1 CATSTIIA
9 NACSEK
15 PRMNRHWL
23 AAVSLAPL
31 LGATQTLLGA
41 CAIAAFSVAL
51 ISLHHLLM
59 GPLQRWLET
68 RARMLAS
75 VLLAAML
82 AACLELGLRAW
93 ALPLYQ
99 SLSPYP
105 ALIAVQCVV
114 FEHAQSKH
122 RRWQSVAQWLGAFA
136 GLCVALGACR
146 EVLAGWAGI
155 RLAALLPGALFLLGL
170 LLALYN
176 RVCRAKPSYAVK
188 ESVDP

>member
-1 CATSTIIA
+1 
-9 NACSEK
+9 
-15 PRMNRHWL
+15 MNRHWL
-23 AAVSLAPL
+23 AAVSLAL
-31 LGATQTLLGA
+31 MLGATQTLLGA
-41 CAIAAFSVAL
+41 CAIAIFGVSL
-51 ISLHHLLM
+51 ITLHHLLLN
-59 GPLQRWLET
+59 PLQRWLEP
-68 RARMLAS
+68 RARMVAS

-82 AACLELGLRAW
+82 ATCLDLGLRAW

-114 FEHAQSKH
+114 FQYAQGEQ

-146 EVLAGWAGI
+146 EVLAGWASI
-155 RLAALLPGALFLLGL
+155 RLVALLPGALLLLGL

-176 RVCRAKPSYAVK
+176 RVCLRHALTRRQGKR
-188 ESVDP
+188 